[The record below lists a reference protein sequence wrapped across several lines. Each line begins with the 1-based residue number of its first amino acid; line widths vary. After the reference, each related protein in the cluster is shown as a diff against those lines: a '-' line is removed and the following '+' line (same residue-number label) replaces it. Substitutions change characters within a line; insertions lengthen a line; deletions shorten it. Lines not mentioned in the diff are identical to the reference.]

1 LDVKKLFVAKSVK
14 KVDVDKM
21 LSKELEKAGYAGVDL
36 VKTPMGT
43 HITIYAERPGLVI
56 GRHGAT
62 VRDLAEKLEKEFG
75 LERPQIGVV
84 GISSPEL
91 NAKVMAIR
99 VAKALERGIH
109 FRRAA
114 FAALSQVMDAGALGA
129 EVIIRGKLR
138 TERTRYEKLRAGLLL
153 KAGQISLEGV
163 DEAVSHAYLRQ
174 GKVGVK
180 FRILLPQTKTLLV
193 ELDRGLLAQ
202 EFVGEKTKEKS

>member
-1 LDVKKLFVAKSVK
+1 MDVKKLFIAKSVK
-14 KVDVDKM
+14 KVDVDLM
-21 LSKELEKAGYAGVDL
+21 LSKELERAGYVGVDV

-62 VRDLAEKLEKEFG
+62 VRDLAEKLEREFG

-99 VAKALERGIH
+99 VAKALERGVH

-114 FAALSQVMDAGALGA
+114 FAALNQIMEAGALGA
-129 EVIIRGKLR
+129 EIIIRGKLK
-138 TERTRYEKLRAGLLL
+138 TERSRYEKLRTGLLL

-180 FRILLPQTKTLLV
+180 VRILLPQTKTLLV

-202 EFVGEKTKEKS
+202 ELVEEKA

>member
-1 LDVKKLFVAKSVK
+1 MDVKKLFVAKSVK